1 MLSLT
6 LLTGSVLGAL
16 PALGITAF
24 AADADSKIID
34 SPDIPLRLW
43 YDEPAS
49 HGINTKYET
58 EEGVG
63 DLGNNSA
70 TKNALDDWQNWSI
83 PIGNGYFGANI
94 FGRTETERIQL
105 SEKTLANPY
114 GSWATSK
121 GGLNNFSET
130 YIDIGHTESE
140 VTDYTR
146 ALDLKTAVSTVNY
159 TYGGVKYS
167 REYFTSYPDKA
178 LVIKLTADTAGALD
192 FTLRPTVPFEQ
203 SYSDGESQA
212 LAPSGKAVSKTGT
225 VDSYI
230 ENGVG
235 VVELY
240 GKLGYYD
247 VDFLGIYHVYTDG
260 EMTASTTE
268 HKWTDSDGTPMTDT
282 DGTIVVSGATT
293 AYIYV
298 TLGTD
303 YEINYLNYNN
313 DKPTYTTTLDDTRVK
328 VEGYMN
334 DLAAKINTESL
345 DASYEAIK
353 AAHIADHGEIFNRV
367 ALDLDCN
374 PSDFELTTDE
384 LVAAYRNGTNES
396 TYLETLIFQYG
407 RYLLI
412 ASSRKGALPANLQG
426 VWNKY
431 NYTPWSGGFWHNIN
445 IQMNY
450 WPAFSTNMAE
460 IFEPYMDFANSYLP
474 VLKAAANTNIN
485 SNNPSA
491 SGADGGNGWTI
502 GVGLQPFDISGQ
514 WSPGHLGFTT
524 VMFYDYFAFTQD
536 GELLP
541 EMFTLLAEAARYIT
555 KTVVE
560 DEEGHLLVHNCES
573 PEQYHG
579 GSLYFTNG
587 TTYAQSL
594 IYENNYNLLRLAEE
608 MGVNVN
614 DVDSS
619 DLSANDKAILKTVL
633 AQTDKYDPIKIG
645 LSGQVKEFRE
655 ETTYGS
661 IGAAQYVH
669 ISQLVGLYPG
679 TVINSSTPAWQ
690 DAAFVS
696 LRGRGDYTEGWGYAH
711 RANAYARLGEGDYAH
726 SMLHNLIRDSIGN
739 NLWSHYFVYQIDGNG
754 GFTAGVSE
762 MLLQSH
768 EGYIAPLAAIPEAWA
783 NGSYTGLVA
792 RGNFLVSA
800 EWADGLAKTFNITA
814 QSGGKASV
822 YYPGIST
829 ANVVRA
835 SDGKK
840 VSFTV
845 DNSNLISFETE
856 VGETYIVSGFT
867 AVEKMTAPETLT
879 ASRTNIFA
887 DFKLTVSPVAG
898 AVKYNLYTA
907 VEDAPTYTLV
917 DSSTAGYFTYTPEAG
932 KLNARTTFYATA
944 VNANGVESDGAICY
958 YNPADYTVEV
968 TKASGLVL
976 DDKLQIVIGTNST
989 ATGYKVYKKESGAS
1003 VWTLHSESDYPLVIV
1018 TDYDSTA
1025 TYGVSA
1031 ISLVD
1036 GAESEIKAVIKS
1048 AGGGASVDYNPAN
1061 IFEGKQFVAGDEATG
1076 VHEGFETSVN
1086 EYVIYGYDKLT
1097 DGSYDLKLGRY
1108 SATGSGQ
1115 VFDGII
1121 DLGCGFYLG
1130 ELKLGIF
1137 GDANSGNRLI
1147 VELYNGG
1154 SWTRVVDYTSNAE
1167 IISKVVNKH
1176 IVINLGGAR
1185 AEKLRVYVPEQ
1196 YNSTA
1201 LTFYEFLCT
1210 GAVDENTNPTVDNVF
1225 EGKTFTKGT
1234 EASNTTSI
1242 THNVGGTDTLVH
1254 YDYTKLTDNGFHYQ
1268 TNRFST
1274 IMSDGAK
1281 QKMDAIIDLGVPHIL
1296 YDLKL
1301 YDFNN
1306 TNEGGYVF
1314 CGNKLIVEVYSIGKW
1329 TQVVNWT
1336 SYEEISSHRVSDYIL
1351 VPLNGVRAEKL
1362 RVYIPEAYT
1371 GPDKNGNVK
1380 TQTISYYEFK
1390 CSGREDIYKYEAFD
1404 NVFADKVFVPT
1415 QAAANVVHNGA
1426 DSPYGYPTL
1435 TDGKSIGNN
1444 VHNGRFST
1452 ANTATQ
1458 HLDGTID
1465 LLGTYV
1471 LTELRIQEFQSGF
1484 AGGDLTVQVYHN
1496 GAWST
1501 VIYLASEAEI
1511 KAHSSKDSDGVITLP
1526 LNDAVAEKV
1535 RVYIS
1540 KRGTSSTISVWEI
1553 ECSGYSRE
1561 AALKVD
1567 RADLLAE
1574 LSRLPAADAENDLN
1588 WNYIYNDN
1596 IKKFLDYA
1604 TNLKA
1609 TQEEVDAY
1617 TAEIKAYAD
1626 AVSSFDLTAYNIS
1639 LGGDVSMNFR
1649 YSVIDAA
1656 TLATYPDALIR
1667 VVIPTKDGSE
1677 TLEISVKNLGADAL
1691 GRYLIPV
1698 KLNASQLSDKVQLTV
1713 VFADGVEGVTHT
1725 YSVRDYVDHLLSD
1738 TEYEKAYPGL
1748 TDFLYSMLNYGAYAQ
1763 AYFGYNA
1770 DAPASSGI
1778 YTPENDPV
1786 INTAVTVNDTVTVSG
1801 NLDGITVNS
1810 WSLSLLSKTTARMFF
1825 TLGEGESIDNYTFTL
1840 VKGGVEA
1847 EITASADGERY
1858 RVDIANIG
1866 AADLS
1871 ATYTVRVTCG
1881 GESLEVSF
1889 TALAY
1894 AGTVLGG
1901 GSDNAAL
1908 INLAKALKL
1917 YSDAANAFTERNS

>member
-1 MLSLT
+1 MLSFA

-16 PALGITAF
+16 PALGVVAS
-24 AADADSKIID
+24 AADADAKIID
-34 SPDIPLRLW
+34 SPDIPLRLQ

-49 HGINTKYET
+49 HGINTSFET

-63 DLGNNSA
+63 ELGSNSA

-83 PIGNGYFGANI
+83 PIGNGYFGANV

-114 GSWATSK
+114 GSWKTSK

-146 ALDLKTAVSTVNY
+146 ALDLKTAVTTVEY
-159 TYGGVKYS
+159 TYEGVRYS

-203 SYSDGESQA
+203 SYSDGENHNVNDT
-212 LAPSGKAVSKTGT
+212 KVSKTGA
-225 VDSYI
+225 VDSYV

-268 HKWTDSDGTPMTDT
+268 HKWTDSDGTAMTDT

-303 YEINYLNYNN
+303 YELNYLNYCN

-334 DLAAKINTESL
+334 ALAAKINTESL
-345 DASYEAIK
+345 DTSYEAVK
-353 AAHIADHGEIFNRV
+353 AAHVDDYGTIFNRV
-367 ALDLDCN
+367 ALDLDCD
-374 PSDFELTTDE
+374 PADFELTTDE
-384 LVAAYRNGTNES
+384 LVANYRNGTNES
-396 TYLETLIFQYG
+396 TYLEALIFQYG

-412 ASSRKGALPANLQG
+412 ASSRQGSLPANLQG

-460 IFEPYMDFANSYLP
+460 IFEPYMDFVDSYLP
-474 VLKAAANTNIN
+474 VLKVAANNLIN

-502 GVGLQPFDISGQ
+502 GVGLQPFDVGGQ

-524 VMFYDYFAFTQD
+524 AMFYDYFAFTQD

-541 EMFTLLAEAARYIT
+541 EMFNLLAEAARYIT

-594 IYENNYNLLRLAEE
+594 IYENNYNLLRLAEK
-608 MGVNVN
+608 MGVNIN

-619 DLSANDKAILKTVL
+619 DLSENDKAILKTVL

-690 DAAFVS
+690 DAALVS
-696 LRGRGDYTEGWGYAH
+696 LRGRGDSTEGWGYAH

-726 SMLHNLIRDSIGN
+726 DMLHNLIRDSIGN

-768 EGYIAPLAAIPEAWA
+768 EGYIAPLAALPEAWA
-783 NGSYTGLVA
+783 SGSYTGLVA

-800 EWADGLAKTFNITA
+800 EWADGLAKTFNITS
-814 QSGGKASV
+814 QSGGTASV
-822 YYPGIST
+822 YYPGIAGVS
-829 ANVVRA
+829 VVRA

-840 VSFTV
+840 VSFTAQ
-845 DNSNLISFETE
+845 NNNLISFETE
-856 VGETYIVSGFT
+856 LGETYIISGFT
-867 AVEKMTAPETLT
+867 AVEEMTAPETLT
-879 ASRTNIFA
+879 ASRATVFS
-887 DFKLTVSPVAG
+887 DFKLAVSPVED

-917 DSSTAGYFTYTPEAG
+917 ASSNTGYFSYKPKEG
-932 KLNARTTFYATA
+932 ELNARTTFRATA
-944 VNANGVESDGAICY
+944 VNANGVESDGTLCY
-958 YNPADYTVEV
+958 YNPEDYTVDV
-968 TKASGLVL
+968 IKASGLVIN
-976 DDKLQIVIGTNST
+976 DNLQIVIFTNGT
-989 ATGYKVYKKESGAS
+989 AAGYKLYKKDSQSAA
-1003 VWTLHSESDYPLVIV
+1003 WTHYADSDYPLAII
-1018 TDYDSTA
+1018 TDYSSTA
-1025 TYGVSA
+1025 IYGVSA

-1036 GAESEIKAVIKS
+1036 GVESEIKAVTKS
-1048 AGGGASVDYNPAN
+1048 GGGGALIDYDPSNVFA
-1061 IFEGKQFVAGDEATG
+1061 GKQFVEGELATK
-1076 VHEGFETSVN
+1076 VHSGYETTVGAT
-1086 EYVIYGYDKLT
+1086 VTYGYDKLT
-1097 DGSYDLKLGRY
+1097 DGSSNLKTGRF
-1108 SATGSGQ
+1108 SCTGSNQ
-1115 VFDGII
+1115 VLDGVI
-1121 DLGCGFYLG
+1121 DLGAGFFLG
-1130 ELKLGIF
+1130 ELKLEVF
-1137 GDANSGNRLI
+1137 ANANSGNNLI
-1147 VELYNGG
+1147 VELYSEGK
-1154 SWTRVVDYTSNAE
+1154 WTRAVELTSNAE
-1167 IISKVVNKH
+1167 IIAKKVGNYV
-1176 IVINLGGAR
+1176 VIDLGGRR
-1185 AEKLRVYVPEQ
+1185 AEKLRVLISEM
-1196 YNSTA
+1196 YNNTSITY
-1201 LTFYEFLCT
+1201 YEFICT
-1210 GAVDENTNPTVDNVF
+1210 GTADENTNPTVDNVF
-1225 EGKTFTKGT
+1225 AGKTFTKGS
-1234 EASNTTSI
+1234 EASNTTAI
-1242 THNVGGTDTLVH
+1242 THSVGGVNTLVY

-1268 TNRFST
+1268 TDRFST
-1274 IMSDGAK
+1274 VMSDGAN
-1281 QKMDAIIDLGVPHIL
+1281 QKMDAVIDLGVPYLL

-1306 TNEGGYVF
+1306 VNEGGYVF
-1314 CGNKLIVEVYSIGKW
+1314 CGNKLIVEAYSMGKW
-1329 TQVVNWT
+1329 TQVVNLT
-1336 SYEEISSHRVSDYIL
+1336 SYEEIISYRESDYLRI
-1351 VPLNGVRAEKL
+1351 PLNGVSAEKL
-1362 RVYIPEAYT
+1362 RIYIPEAYT
-1371 GPDKNGNVK
+1371 GPDKNGTVK

-1390 CSGREDIYKYEAFD
+1390 CSGKEDIYKYEAFD
-1404 NVFADKVFVPT
+1404 NVFEGKSFVPT
-1415 QAAANVVHNGA
+1415 SDAAKVVHNGA
-1426 DSPYGYPTL
+1426 NSVYGYPTL
-1435 TDGKSIGNN
+1435 TDGKTIAGN

-1452 ANTATQ
+1452 ASTASNQ
-1458 HLDGTID
+1458 HLDATLD
-1465 LLGTYV
+1465 LGGTYI
-1471 LTELRIQEFQSGF
+1471 LNELRIQEFQSGF
-1484 AGGDLTVQVYHN
+1484 AGGDLTVQVYNN
-1496 GAWST
+1496 GVWTT

-1511 KAHSSKDSDGVITLP
+1511 KAHSSKASDGVITLD
-1526 LNDAVAEKV
+1526 LGGAVAEKV
-1535 RVYIS
+1535 RLYIS
-1540 KRGTSSTISVWEI
+1540 KKGSSSTISIWEI
-1553 ECSGYSRE
+1553 ECSGSLRE
-1561 AALKVD
+1561 AMLKVD
-1567 RADLLAE
+1567 RTE
-1574 LSRLPAADAENDLN
+1574 LYEQLIRLPKADSENELN
-1588 WNYIYNDN
+1588 WNYVYNETFE
-1596 IKKFLDYA
+1596 KFLGYA
-1604 TNLKA
+1604 TDLKA
-1609 TQEEVDAY
+1609 TQETLDAY

-1626 AVSSFDLTAYNIS
+1626 AVSSLDLSAYNIALDGS
-1639 LGGDVSMNFR
+1639 VTMNFR
-1649 YSVIDAA
+1649 FTAINANMLDE
-1656 TLATYPDALIR
+1656 YPDAYLR

-1677 TLEISVKNLGADAL
+1677 ALEIPIVSLGTDAY
-1691 GRYLIPV
+1691 GRYVLPV
-1698 KLNASQLSDKVQLTV
+1698 KLNAAQLTERV
-1713 VFADGVEGVTHT
+1713 ELTAVYADGVEGVTYA
-1725 YSVRDYVDHLLSD
+1725 YSVRDYVDYLLAD
-1738 TEYEKAYPGL
+1738 AEYELAYPGL
-1748 TDFLYSMLNYGAYAQ
+1748 TDFLYAMLNYSAYAQ
-1763 AYFGYNA
+1763 AYFGYNT
-1770 DAPASSGI
+1770 DAPANDGI
-1778 YTPENDPV
+1778 YTDATDPV
-1786 INTAVTVNDTVTVSG
+1786 LNTQVTVEDEMMVTG
-1801 NLDGITVNS
+1801 ELRGIAPDG
-1810 WSLSLLSKTTARMFF
+1810 WMLSLLSETTARIFFVLDGEENIADYAF
-1825 TLGEGESIDNYTFTL
+1825 TLIKDGN
-1840 VKGGVEA
+1840 EA
-1847 EITASADGERY
+1847 EITPHADGERY
-1858 RVDIANIG
+1858 RIDIAGIG
-1866 AADLS
+1866 AYELS
-1871 ATYTVRVTCG
+1871 DEYTVRVSRG

-1894 AGTVLGG
+1894 SASVLRGEG
-1901 GSDNAAL
+1901 DNAAL
-1908 INLAKALKL
+1908 VNLAKALKL
-1917 YSDAANAFTERNS
+1917 YSDAANTFVSKNS